1 MARIEEAIERIK
13 ELECPTGDI
22 KTRVKGILTD
32 YEIAN
37 KSEIM
42 VSREHSLDK
51 NGARGYNANISRE
64 GGMDIVI
71 LAVSGKDDYVAK
83 VSDAYIS

>member
-1 MARIEEAIERIK
+1 MATIEEAIERIK
-13 ELECPTGDI
+13 ALECPTGDI
-22 KTRVKGILTD
+22 KNRVKGILID

-51 NGARGYNANISRE
+51 NGVRGYNAKISRE
-64 GGMDIVI
+64 GEMDIII
-71 LAVSGKDDYVAK
+71 LAVSGEDDYVAK
-83 VSDAYIS
+83 VCDVYLS

>member
-1 MARIEEAIERIK
+1 MATIEQAIERIK
-13 ELECPTGDI
+13 ALECPTGEI
-22 KTRVKGILTD
+22 QNRVKGILTD

-51 NGARGYNANISRE
+51 NGVQGYQAKIARE
-64 GGMDIVI
+64 GGRDIVI
-71 LAVSGKDDYVAK
+71 LAVSGEDDYVAK
-83 VSDAYIS
+83 ITDAYIS

>member
-1 MARIEEAIERIK
+1 MATIEEAIRRIK
-13 ELECPTGDI
+13 TLECPTGDI
-22 KTRVKGILTD
+22 RNRVVGILTD

-42 VSREHSLDK
+42 VSRERSLDK
-51 NGARGYNANISRE
+51 KGVRGYNAKICRE
-64 GGMDIVI
+64 GGTDIVI
-71 LAVSGKDDYVAK
+71 LAVSGQDDYVAK